1 MSQLTLEE
9 DLARQ
14 GRFYSSVIWL
24 SLIGLVVFFVWAW
37 FAMLDEVTVGTGKVT
52 PSSHAQVIESLDGG
66 IVNALLV
73 QEGDIVEQ
81 GEMLARLDP
90 TRFQSNYG
98 EAAARARALRASSER
113 LRAEL
118 TGEPLTFSEESLRE
132 PNLVARERQLYESRR
147 RNLNETVS
155 NLQKTL
161 ELINAEIR
169 MTQPLVAK
177 GAAGQVEVIRLQRQ
191 VAELRGKIDEARNQY
206 AVRAREEQVKNDADL
221 DAQIQAMAGKADQ
234 LDRATLYSP
243 VRGVVKDIQV
253 TTVGGVLQPGG
264 KLMEIVPLEDK
275 LLIETRINPRD
286 IAYIRPG
293 LPATVKVTAY
303 DSSIY
308 GNLNGNV
315 EVVSPDTIQDE
326 VQRDQFYYRVY
337 VRTEHAELENRSG
350 KRFPILPG
358 MVASVE
364 IKTGQKTVMDYLIKP
379 LNKVKRAVI
388 KIPTAGLGCGGD

>member
-379 LNKVKRAVI
+379 LNKVKEALRER
-388 KIPTAGLGCGGD
+388 

>member
-81 GEMLARLDP
+81 GQMLARLDP

-118 TGEPLTFSEESLRE
+118 TGEPLKFSEESMRE

-206 AVRAREEQVKNDADL
+206 TVRAREEQVKNDADL

-243 VRGVVKDIQV
+243 VRGVVKDI
-253 TTVGGVLQPGG
+253 
-264 KLMEIVPLEDK
+264 
-275 LLIETRINPRD
+275 
-286 IAYIRPG
+286 
-293 LPATVKVTAY
+293 
-303 DSSIY
+303 
-308 GNLNGNV
+308 
-315 EVVSPDTIQDE
+315 
-326 VQRDQFYYRVY
+326 
-337 VRTEHAELENRSG
+337 
-350 KRFPILPG
+350 
-358 MVASVE
+358 
-364 IKTGQKTVMDYLIKP
+364 
-379 LNKVKRAVI
+379 
-388 KIPTAGLGCGGD
+388 

>member
-191 VAELRGKIDEARNQY
+191 VAELRGKIDEAHNQY

-379 LNKVKRAVI
+379 LNKVKEALRER
-388 KIPTAGLGCGGD
+388 

>member
-73 QEGDIVEQ
+73 QEGDIVKQ

-90 TRFQSNYG
+90 TRFQFNYG

-379 LNKVKRAVI
+379 LNKVKEALRER
-388 KIPTAGLGCGGD
+388 

>member
-1 MSQLTLEE
+1 MSQLTLED

-24 SLIGLVVFFVWAW
+24 SLIGLLMFFTWAW

-81 GEMLARLDP
+81 GQMLARLDP

-118 TGEPLTFSEESLRE
+118 TGEPLKFSAESMRE

-147 RNLNETVS
+147 RNLTETVS

-264 KLMEIVPLEDK
+264 KLMEIVPLEDQ

-308 GNLNGNV
+308 GNLNGKV
-315 EVVSPDTIQDE
+315 EVVSPDTLQDE

-337 VRTEHAELENRSG
+337 VRTDHAELENRSG

-379 LNKVKRAVI
+379 LNKVKEALRER
-388 KIPTAGLGCGGD
+388 